1 MITKRVEKLRDKSIN
16 TKPSISGERAALMT
30 AFYQS
35 DEANNLSVPILR
47 AKAFKYLI
55 ENKTIYIG
63 DGELIVGERGPAPQ
77 QTPTYPEVCIHSVVW
92 ILHPAGCRQQ

>member
-1 MITKRVEKLRDKSIN
+1 MITKRIEKLRDKSIN

-47 AKAFKYLI
+47 AKAFKYLM

-63 DGELIVGERGPAPQ
+63 DGELIVGERGPVRHLNKRQ
-77 QTPTYPEVCIHSVVW
+77 L
-92 ILHPAGCRQQ
+92 ILRYAFILSPIWK